1 VRMRPYQSRQ
11 VEAVIDRFGKGDSSL
26 ILQSATG
33 SGKTTM
39 ATELATRWSRRGWV
53 LYVVPRVEIFGQT
66 LAALRGARLQVTELA
81 AGDKTVWPRSG
92 VLLAMGATLQRR
104 LERGIPPPAGILV
117 DEAHYAPA
125 VAEAIR
131 RCWPRVP
138 MAGLTATPCRLQ
150 DAKLASMY
158 QRILPGP
165 QVSDLIAQGYLVPCR
180 TLTAKAPDL
189 RGVRVVAGEYDAAG
203 LGAAFSA
210 LVGDVAGTWVKEAR
224 GRRTICFA
232 ATKDHGRSLV
242 AAYKAKGVK
251 AAFVHAET
259 PADVRESL
267 LSDLRKHRID
277 VLVNVGLFVEGLDL
291 PEVDCVQLATATRS
305 LARYL
310 QMVGRG
316 MRTAPGKRDLLLL
329 DHGANVELHG
339 LPDDDRVWSLDEDVA
354 VKGGDVPLR
363 ACRLCGGL
371 YRVVCHRCHPARRSV
386 PVQVAGSLREVATT
400 RRPAVYVMPSPPR
413 PCPPHLMA
421 WRAVWDRLEQERFAR
436 GGATR
441 EVDDLIRAS
450 VGVR

>member
-1 VRMRPYQSRQ
+1 VRLRPYQSRQ
-11 VEAVIDRFGKGDSSL
+11 VEAVLDRFSRGDLSL

-33 SGKTTM
+33 SGKTSM
-39 ATELATRWSRRGWV
+39 ASDLAARWSRRGWL

-66 LAALRGARLQVTELA
+66 LAALQRQRLQVTELA
-81 AGDKTVWPRSG
+81 AGDATVWPRAG

-104 LERGIPPPAGILV
+104 LERGVAAPAGIIV

-125 VAEAIR
+125 VAAAIR
-131 RCWPRVP
+131 RIWPRVP
-138 MAGLTATPCRLQ
+138 LVGLTATPCRLQ
-150 DAKLASMY
+150 DAKLAGIY

-165 QVSDLIAQGYLVPCR
+165 QVSDLISQGYLVPCR

-189 RGVRVVAGEYDAAG
+189 KGVRVVAGEYDAAG

-210 LVGDVAGTWVKEAR
+210 LVGDVPATWAKEAR
-224 GRRTICFA
+224 GRKTICFA
-232 ATKDHGRSLV
+232 ATKDHGGRLV
-242 AAYKAKGVK
+242 AAYRAKGVR
-251 AAFVHAET
+251 AAFAHAET
-259 PADVRESL
+259 PADVREGL
-267 LSDLRKHRID
+267 LADLRRGRLD

-316 MRTAPGKRDLLLL
+316 MRTATGKRDLLLL
-329 DHGANVELHG
+329 DHGANVEAHG

-354 VKGGDVPLR
+354 VSGAGLPLR

-371 YRVVCHRCHPARRSV
+371 YRAVCHRCHPSRRGV
-386 PVQVAGSLREVATT
+386 PVQVAGSLREVATS
-400 RRPAVYVMPSPPR
+400 RPPAVYVMPTAPR
-413 PCPPHLMA
+413 PCPQHLLA
-421 WRAVWDRLEQERFAR
+421 WQAVWDRLEQERFAR